1 MAQILI
7 VDDQVSVRGVIR
19 ALLEAAG
26 HTVVDTGN
34 GKEALRLL
42 GPDFD
47 LLVTDVMMPDMD
59 GLELIRHVRR
69 EFGDM
74 PILTVTSG
82 WGGDGPDLLSVA
94 RKLGSDR
101 TLGKSMIQ
109 SDLVATVTRMLAAA
123 RRASPGLD

>member
-1 MAQILI
+1 
-7 VDDQVSVRGVIR
+7 
-19 ALLEAAG
+19 LLEAAG